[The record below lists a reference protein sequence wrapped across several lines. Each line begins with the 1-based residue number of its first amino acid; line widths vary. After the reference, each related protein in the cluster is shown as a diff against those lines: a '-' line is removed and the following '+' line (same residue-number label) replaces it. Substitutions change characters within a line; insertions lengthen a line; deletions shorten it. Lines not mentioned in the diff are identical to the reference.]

1 MATLSE
7 LVCTILLAFR
17 QAAFIKIICFDND
30 TLAADG
36 YAVLGMS
43 RWVCDDG
50 MSHWV
55 CRVGNVAM
63 GM

>member
-7 LVCTILLAFR
+7 LVCTILFAFR
-17 QAAFIKIICFDND
+17 QAAFTKIMRFRNY
-30 TLAADG
+30 TLAAVG
-36 YAVLGMS
+36 NVVLGMS

-50 MSHWV
+50 MSRW
-55 CRVGNVAM
+55 NVVL